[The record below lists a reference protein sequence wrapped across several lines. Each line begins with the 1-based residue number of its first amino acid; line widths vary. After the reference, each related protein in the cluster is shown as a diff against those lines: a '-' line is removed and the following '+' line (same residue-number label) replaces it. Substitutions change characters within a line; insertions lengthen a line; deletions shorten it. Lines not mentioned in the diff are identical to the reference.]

1 MKIICHRYKINNR
14 INNRLRMAVNNII
27 VIIFTFYRKKRDLTD
42 PALTVA
48 VLKELIEN
56 IADSSKINT

>member
-1 MKIICHRYKINNR
+1 
-14 INNRLRMAVNNII
+14 MAVNNII
-27 VIIFTFYRKKRDLTD
+27 VIIFIFYRKKRDLTD

>member
-1 MKIICHRYKINNR
+1 
-14 INNRLRMAVNNII
+14 MAVNNII